1 MSDQEPVGV
10 VTAQQRVGLFRRQR
24 IVFFIRA
31 DHPAVPD
38 RPGRTVQEFER
49 RVLPAL
55 LRGPVKPFAHP
66 GVERIHFQI
75 AFEQSGAQS
84 RVYEEVAA
92 DAQHRVAGREPAA
105 EFRVGRE
112 QLAVILHAE
121 LPRRFEVLPARVA
134 HVAGQHHSF
143 VIAQQ
148 QHGGASRV
156 GGLLFEFVHQPQQRQ
171 HVVAAVENV
180 ADHRQLVVSV
190 APPAVAV
197 DHAVGLEER
206 RKTPEIAVKVGRD
219 EQFRGLREFPGTSLD
234 DVRRD
239 AEEVCAPA
247 RTDLDRAASVGHH
260 ADAPPLVGGRCIG
273 ALFRVVDDIGSV
285 GRVFPAEVV
294 FRRFRLC
301 CGVRRREGAE
311 RCGQKRSEQQ
321 GQAFHLPVRFG
332 GVIRSPS

>member
-1 MSDQEPVGV
+1 M
-10 VTAQQRVGLFRRQR
+10 
-24 IVFFIRA
+24 
-31 DHPAVPD
+31 
-38 RPGRTVQEFER
+38 
-49 RVLPAL
+49 
-55 LRGPVKPFAHP
+55 
-66 GVERIHFQI
+66 
-75 AFEQSGAQS
+75 
-84 RVYEEVAA
+84 
-92 DAQHRVAGREPAA
+92 
-105 EFRVGRE
+105 
-112 QLAVILHAE
+112 
-121 LPRRFEVLPARVA
+121 PRRFEVLPARVA

-234 DVRRD
+234 GVRRD

-247 RTDLDRAASVGHH
+247 RTDLDRAASVRHH

-273 ALFRVVDDIGSV
+273 ALFRVVDELALGIERAADA
-285 GRVFPAEVV
+285 RA
-294 FRRFRLC
+294 
-301 CGVRRREGAE
+301 VRKHVAREKRAGADGLFILPLHLAE
-311 RCGQKRSEQQ
+311 RNAAFLRRLLEQQ
-321 GQAFHLPVRFG
+321 LIVTGHAQPRRQLFADFAAAASILSADANNHIVHMN
-332 GVIRSPS
+332 PSSSERRA